1 MDKIENELENV
12 ITQVQNNL
20 NNPNTKICTFIYGE
34 NGTGKT
40 YTVKKVLNKLNYNIY
55 EFNIL
60 SIKNKNISDFCDEHK
75 CSNNNVLDIF
85 YQKKKNSIILIDNI
99 ELINSIDKNI
109 LTSLI
114 KLLRPKKCKKNISSS
129 NFQTQIIVI
138 GSNENDK
145 KIKEIIKLC
154 NTIKIIP
161 PSREDIIKIISNKN
175 PQANL
180 DDIKNFIKISK
191 NINYYLIEK
200 FYELN
205 NTNSINEFIKYSIDN
220 NTNNNVKYTNYCI
233 IKDKLLFN
241 DDSYKIND
249 TDKTT
254 VSLLYHENVID
265 YINSSHKINVNTYI
279 KILQNFC
286 FGDYMDRIIFQK
298 QLWQLNEISFKI
310 KVVYNNDILHKF
322 IDDNNCKHVIKLNN
336 IRFTKILTKYS
347 SEFNNYTFL
356 INICQKFDLDKKDIF
371 LIFYIL
377 KNYYINENINYL
389 IDKYNITILDINRII
404 KFISTIVEYQI

>member
-1 MDKIENELENV
+1 M
-12 ITQVQNNL
+12 
-20 NNPNTKICTFIYGE
+20 
-34 NGTGKT
+34 
-40 YTVKKVLNKLNYNIY
+40 NKLKYNIY

-60 SIKNKNISDFCDEHK
+60 SLKNKNITDFCNEHK
-75 CSNNNVLDIF
+75 YYNNNVLDIF
-85 YQKKKNSIILIDNI
+85 NQKKKNSVILIDNI

-114 KLLRPKKCKKNISSS
+114 KLLRPKKCKKNISST
-129 NFQTQIIVI
+129 NFQTQIIIV
-138 GSNENDK
+138 GTNENDK

-154 NTIKIIP
+154 NTIKIIA
-161 PSREDIIKIISNKN
+161 PSREDIIKIICNKN

-180 DDIKNFIKISK
+180 NDVKNFIKISR

-200 FYELN
+200 FNELN
-205 NTNSINEFIKYSIDN
+205 FINCIHDFFNYSTDN

-233 IKDKLLFN
+233 IKDKLSFN
-241 DDSYKIND
+241 DDSNKIND

-254 VSLLYHENVID
+254 VSLLYHENIID
-265 YINSSHKINVNTYI
+265 YINLSYKININTYI
-279 KILQNFC
+279 QILQNFC

-310 KVVYNNDILHKF
+310 KVVYNNNILHKF
-322 IDDNNCKHVIKLNN
+322 IEDNKCKHNVKLTN

-347 SEFNNYTFL
+347 TEYNNYTFL
-356 INICQKFDLDKKDIF
+356 INMCQKLIWIKKIF
-371 LIFYIL
+371 VLFYIL
-377 KNYYINENINYL
+377 KNYYTNENINYL

-404 KFISTIVEYQI
+404 KFISVITEYII